1 MCLYSAHIMNE
12 KGSELEFLFE
22 FDSFLIQQPRA
33 FPAEAF
39 TGEMYNH
46 NLPFASSSLSSLSLM
61 MSRKKSAG
69 LSCCSHTNPTGG
81 GNA

>member
-1 MCLYSAHIMNE
+1 M
-12 KGSELEFLFE
+12 KRGSEPEFMFE

-33 FPAEAF
+33 FPEDF
-39 TGEMYNH
+39 TGEMYNNH
-46 NLPFASSSLSSLSLM
+46 NLPFSSSPLSSLSLM

-81 GNA
+81 GNEPGL